1 MLAKA
6 GNMKFMLVITLCS
19 QIYATCLPPFEQDYF
34 YDNYF
39 DCATLGHMRGF
50 DTLHKLGADRVN
62 ADRMIYMFECKPI
75 LNT

>member
-1 MLAKA
+1 
-6 GNMKFMLVITLCS
+6 MKFMLVITLCS